1 MSLTILLIAAS
12 VVGISA
18 VAVMTTVRGAEPALA
33 TDNTAIGLADAG
45 THTLVSTGDR
55 MNPARSDWQLTS
67 VDNLTHAEELLD
79 CLENQGYAERELI
92 VLGNSSFAV
101 RWR

>member
-33 TDNTAIGLADAG
+33 TDNTAVGLADAG
-45 THTLVSTGDR
+45 VNTLVSGGGR
-55 MNPARSDWQLTS
+55 LSPVSNDWQLTS

-79 CLENQGYAERELI
+79 SLENQGYAERELI
-92 VLGNSSFAV
+92 VLGNASFAI

>member
-1 MSLTILLIAAS
+1 MSLTLLLIAAS
-12 VVGISA
+12 IAGISA
-18 VAVMTTVRGAEPALA
+18 VAVMTTVRNAEPALA
-33 TDNTAIGLADAG
+33 TDNTAVGLADAE
-45 THTLVSTGDR
+45 TLVSHGGR
-55 MNPARSDWQLTS
+55 MNRVASDWQLTS
-67 VDNLTHAEELLD
+67 VDDLTHAEELLD